1 MLSKPSTPRVP
12 NHWLRPLLL
21 LAVFGITLVIW
32 LFRKQSFQPSPV
44 RPTNALQILNAF
56 EDQSAAK
63 YWQPELDAQQRLRT
77 VTALWDA
84 ISSSTNKLATALAN
98 FSPAELILPTYNTAI
113 ELPHNIRTATPSNT
127 ASEPSP
133 YSKLL
138 ELSRGWVLDQ
148 CEFRF
153 IAINPD
159 IFYVSLHLTNPQTQT
174 RAILEGNVAVQFSS
188 SNTLHRVDA
197 SKLELRTRHGPPA
210 FAEMFHAQV
219 PPPAGS
225 YFIDPLILW
234 DLNSDDQL
242 EVILAAANVVIRR
255 TPDGRFT
262 PDRLLAHDPGLLL
275 TAILG
280 DFTGNG
286 TIDFLCARQ
295 DGLHL
300 FEGAKIPNAAEPA
313 SHFPDPP
320 RLVWRAEPRLRYPQ
334 ALTAGDIDRD
344 GDLDLFLAQYKVPF
358 ERGQMP
364 RPYFDANDGYPSY
377 LLANDGSGNFTDITQ
392 RSGLSAK
399 RARRAY
405 SASFIDVDRD
415 SDPDLILTSDFNGLD
430 AFENNVANINPGESF
445 HFTDA
450 TKKWFPE
457 TAALGMAHSFAD
469 FNRDGLLDLI
479 LIGMN
484 SPTADRLASAKLSR
498 PYDLADSGKRDAI
511 TFGNRL
517 LFGTNINTP
526 QGPQLRFVQQPIS
539 RQVARTGWSWGNT
552 AADFDFDGYPD
563 LYIANGHA
571 TRASTEDYESEFW
584 LHDIYV
590 GTSQENSLAETY
602 FRQKLTRARA
612 ANHSYGGHERNR
624 FFLNLRGTNF
634 AEVAHLFGV
643 ALPQDCRNTAAADL
657 DRDGR
662 LDLIVTTF
670 EEYPEVRQTIR
681 IYRNKLESVGP
692 HTTITLTNHFHTGAI
707 GSLIIGEKEAR
718 QTNAFAMVAGESY
731 RTQLTPQTQ
740 LAVPANATTG
750 ITLST
755 NLIRTSAPPATPTL

>member
-1 MLSKPSTPRVP
+1 M
-12 NHWLRPLLL
+12 
-21 LAVFGITLVIW
+21 
-32 LFRKQSFQPSPV
+32 
-44 RPTNALQILNAF
+44 
-56 EDQSAAK
+56 
-63 YWQPELDAQQRLRT
+63 

-84 ISSSTNKLATALAN
+84 INASTNKLSTALAN
-98 FSPAELILPTYNTAI
+98 FSPAELILPTYNTSTDLA
-113 ELPHNIRTATPSNT
+113 HNIRVFIPSQSPPTTPQ
-127 ASEPSP
+127 PSP
-133 YSKLL
+133 YSRLL
-138 ELSRGWVLDQ
+138 GLSRGWILDQ

-159 IFYVSLHLTNPQTQT
+159 TFYVSLHFTHPGLQQ
-174 RAILEGNVAVQFSS
+174 RAILEGNVIVQFAQSPSS
-188 SNTLHRVDA
+188 SSTNAHSLGRVDA
-197 SKLELRTRHGPPA
+197 SRLELRTRTGPPA
-210 FAEMFHAQV
+210 FSEMFHAQV

-234 DLNSDDQL
+234 DLNSDSQL

-255 TPDGRFT
+255 NPEGAFT
-262 PDRLLAHDPGLLL
+262 PDRLLTHDPGLLL

-295 DGLHL
+295 DGLQL
-300 FEGAKIPNAAEPA
+300 FEGAKIPTDAHATNY
-313 SHFPDPP
+313 FPDPP
-320 RLVWRAEPRLRYPQ
+320 RLVFSAQPRLRYPQ

-364 RPYFDANDGYPSY
+364 HPYFDANDGYPSY
-377 LLANDGSGNFTDITQ
+377 LLENDGSGNFADITA
-392 RSGLSAK
+392 RAGLSAK

-405 SASFIDVDRD
+405 SASFIDLDRD
-415 SDPDLILTSDFNGLD
+415 SDLDIILTSDFKGLE
-430 AFENNVANINPGESF
+430 AFENNAPIRSVTNAAGSLK
-445 HFTDA
+445 FTDA
-450 TKKWFPE
+450 TEKWFAE
-457 TAALGMAHSFAD
+457 TDALGMAHSFAD

-484 SPTADRLASAKLSR
+484 SPTADRLASAKLNR
-498 PYDLADSGKRDAI
+498 PYEVPDAGRRAAL

-517 LFGTNINTP
+517 LFGTAVHTP
-526 QGPQLRFVQQPIS
+526 QGSTPRFIQHPVS
-539 RQVARTGWSWGNT
+539 TQVARTGWSWGSA

-571 TRASTEDYESEFW
+571 SRASTHDYESEFW

-590 GTSQENSLAETY
+590 GQSQENSLAETY

-624 FFLNLRGTNF
+624 LFLNLRGTNF
-634 AEVAHLFGV
+634 VEVAHLFGL
-643 ALPQDCRNTAAADL
+643 ALPQDSRNAAAADL

-681 IYRNKLESVGP
+681 FYRNKLESVGP
-692 HTTITLTNHFHTGAI
+692 HTTINLADPLHTGTTAA
-707 GSLIIGEKEAR
+707 LITR
-718 QTNAFAMVAGESY
+718 TDNTTHTNAFAILSGESY
-731 RTQLTPQTQ
+731 RTQLPLQTQ
-740 LAVPANATTG
+740 LAVPPGTITPQTT
-750 ITLST
+750 ST
-755 NLIRTSAPPATPTL
+755 NLRASPPLTPL